1 MTELKNDRYLRALL
15 RQPVDVT
22 PVWMMRQA
30 GRYLPEYKATRAQA
44 GDFMSLCK
52 NAELACEVT
61 LQPLRRYPLDA
72 AILFSDILTVPD
84 AMGLGLY
91 FEAGEGP
98 RFTSPVTCKA
108 DVDKLP
114 IPDPEDELG
123 YVMNAVRTIRRELKG
138 EVPLIGFSGSP
149 WTLATYMVEGGS
161 SKAFTVIKKMMY
173 ADPQA
178 LHALLDKLAKSV
190 TLYLNAQIK
199 AGAQAVMIFDTWGGV
214 LTGRDYQQ
222 FSLYYMHKIV
232 DGLLRENDGRR
243 VPVTLFTKGGGQW
256 LEAMAES
263 DAIDAVYIASPN
275 SLHFSQTQLFLSH
288 KIHVICEK
296 PLASNLAEVD
306 AAIACA
312 RENQVVLFEA
322 FKTAYLPNFHLLRQA
337 LPKVGKLRKVFF
349 NYCQYSSRYQRYLDG
364 ENPNTFN
371 PTFSNGSI
379 MDIGFYCL
387 ASAVALF
394 GEPKSVQAT
403 ASLLASGVD
412 AHGVVVMDYG
422 DFSVT
427 LQHSK
432 VSDSVLASE
441 IQGEAGSLVIEKLSE
456 CQKVCFVPRGSQ
468 MQDLTQPQH
477 INTMLYEAELFAT
490 LVDEHLVNHPGLAV
504 SRITAKLLTEIRRQT
519 GVIFPADNVK
529 L

>member
-1 MTELKNDRYLRALL
+1 MIRFAVIGTNWITRQFVEAAHESGKYKLTAVYSRSLEQAQHFAND
-15 RQPVDVT
+15 
-22 PVWMMRQA
+22 
-30 GRYLPEYKATRAQA
+30 
-44 GDFMSLCK
+44 
-52 NAELACEVT
+52 
-61 LQPLRRYPLDA
+61 
-72 AILFSDILTVPD
+72 FSVEHL
-84 AMGLGLY
+84 
-91 FEAGEGP
+91 
-98 RFTSPVTCKA
+98 FTS
-108 DVDKLP
+108 
-114 IPDPEDELG
+114 
-123 YVMNAVRTIRRELKG
+123 
-138 EVPLIGFSGSP
+138 
-149 WTLATYMVEGGS
+149 
-161 SKAFTVIKKMMY
+161 
-173 ADPQA
+173 
-178 LHALLDKLAKSV
+178 
-190 TLYLNAQIK
+190 
-199 AGAQAVMIFDTWGGV
+199 
-214 LTGRDYQQ
+214 
-222 FSLYYMHKIV
+222 
-232 DGLLRENDGRR
+232 
-243 VPVTLFTKGGGQW
+243 

-371 PTFSNGSI
+371 PAFSNGSI

-412 AHGVVVMDYG
+412 AHGMVVMDYG

-432 VSDSVLASE
+432 VSDSVWQAR
-441 IQGEAGSLVIEKLSE
+441 
-456 CQKVCFVPRGSQ
+456 FR
-468 MQDLTQPQH
+468 
-477 INTMLYEAELFAT
+477 
-490 LVDEHLVNHPGLAV
+490 
-504 SRITAKLLTEIRRQT
+504 AKRDRW
-519 GVIFPADNVK
+519 
-529 L
+529 